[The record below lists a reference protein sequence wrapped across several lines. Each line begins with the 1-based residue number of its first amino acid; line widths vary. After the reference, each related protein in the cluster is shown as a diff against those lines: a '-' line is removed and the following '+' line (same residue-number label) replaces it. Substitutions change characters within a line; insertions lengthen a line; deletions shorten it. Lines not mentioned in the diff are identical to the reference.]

1 MFLIDYLTGGKEKKA
16 AAASA
21 REVVGKKEAAAQLSF
36 DDAIIVHEQWKERL
50 MHIVTDRV
58 DDLTALDADNVRRD
72 DKCVLG
78 GWIHGIARDRFSTD
92 ENFVDLRDEH
102 ARFHHCAADVIEHA
116 RCKRLKYSRL
126 IIDGEFT
133 RRSRKVIGLLEILRG
148 KYGT

>member
-1 MFLIDYLTGGKEKKA
+1 MFLIDYLTGSKEKRA

-21 REVVGKKEAAAQLSF
+21 REAAEKREAAAQLSF
-36 DDAIIVHEQWKERL
+36 DDAIAGHEQWKERL
-50 MHIVTDRV
+50 LHFVTDRSEELTSV
-58 DDLTALDADNVRRD
+58 DVDNVRCD
-72 DKCVLG
+72 DRCTLG
-78 GWIHGIARDRFSTD
+78 GWIHGIARNRFSTD

-116 RCKRLKYSRL
+116 RSKRLKYSRL

-148 KYGT
+148 KYAT